1 MPRPMTRQLVMH
13 DPMVVIER
21 DGWTVKRVLINDV
34 EIPGVS
40 RVAVFQ
46 DAALGSWVELKIQG
60 RATIADREQR
70 AEDAA

>member
-1 MPRPMTRQLVMH
+1 MTRQLVLH

-21 DGWTVKRVLINDV
+21 DGWTVRRVLIGGI

-46 DAALGSWVELKIQG
+46 DAELGSWVELKIQG
-60 RATIADREQR
+60 RAAIADKPAA